1 MVLDRAWLL
10 GVARRE
16 REALGRTIQY
26 TRADAWEHRGLWR
39 GRPIADVLC
48 HLAASEVAAAA
59 LLGGDRAAE
68 LEEYPA
74 SPAQEPPT
82 VEGWIEWSVA
92 RRASLPP
99 IAVALE
105 WGGAADRLLAQIS
118 RTSDEEWRERQVPWF
133 GGDLRA
139 GHFVQMRVC
148 QWWIHGQDIREGGG
162 QPMRQE
168 HEPTYVVN
176 DLAIRLIPYALSL
189 VGEPLPGLCVGVE
202 LDQVGGGTWL
212 QGTDAGSSPPQG
224 TAPDVMVEG
233 HGPWFALLAAGRA
246 DPDQVLYEGLV
257 NVGGD
262 TRAGET
268 ILRALRAFP

>member
-1 MVLDRAWLL
+1 MVLERKWLL

-26 TRADAWEHRGLWR
+26 TRADAWENRGPWR

-48 HLAASEVAAAA
+48 HLAASEVAAGA
-59 LLGGDRAAE
+59 LYGGGEAAE
-68 LEEYPA
+68 LEEYRA
-74 SPAQEPPT
+74 SLGEERLT
-82 VEGWIEWSVA
+82 VKGWIDWSVA
-92 RRASLPP
+92 RRAERSP
-99 IAVALE
+99 IAVGLE

-118 RTSDEEWRERQVPWF
+118 ETSDEEWRGRQVPWF

-139 GHFVQMRVC
+139 GYFVQVRVC
-148 QWWIHGQDIREGGG
+148 QWWLHGQDILEGGG
-162 QPMRQE
+162 QPLRQE
-168 HEPTYVVN
+168 HDPTYVVN

-189 VGEPLPGLCVGVE
+189 ADRPLPGLCVGVE

-212 QGTDAGSSPPQG
+212 QGTDPGSSPPRG
-224 TAPDVMVEG
+224 TSPDVMVEG
-233 HGPWFALLAAGRA
+233 HGPWFALLAANRA